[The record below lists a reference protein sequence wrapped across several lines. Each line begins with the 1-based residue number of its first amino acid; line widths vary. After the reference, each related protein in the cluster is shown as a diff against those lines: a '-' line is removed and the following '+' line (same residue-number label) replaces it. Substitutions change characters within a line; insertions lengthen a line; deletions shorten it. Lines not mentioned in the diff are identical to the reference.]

1 MKFQTRALHVGQEPD
16 PGTRATVIPI
26 HPSSTFTL
34 EAPGVTKGYH
44 YSRIG
49 NPTRA
54 ALEEVLASLEGG
66 GAALSFASGTAAM
79 WAVVAL
85 LKPGERIVAGLDLY
99 GGTHQLLTKVASHHG
114 IATDIVDMRNPARL
128 DAALTP
134 ATKLVWVETPG
145 NPLLTIVDIAAL
157 AGIIAKRSPKPYF
170 CVDNTFATPC
180 FQNPLGLGADFVV
193 HSTTK
198 YIGGHSDVVGGA
210 VVVKEKGASYDALK
224 FHQSAVGAVPSPFDC
239 WLQVRGLKT
248 LAVRMREHEKN
259 ATAVAKF
266 LEGHPAV
273 EWVSYPGL
281 PSHPQHDL
289 AKRQMKGF
297 SGMVTCSLKGGE
309 EAAVKLVT
317 RTRIFG
323 CATSLGGVES
333 LIAYVPVMTH
343 FDMSEEERARQGI
356 TPGTVR
362 MSVGIEDAGDLIA
375 DLEQALGA

>member
-1 MKFQTRALHVGQEPD
+1 MKFQTRALHIGQEPD
-16 PGTRATVIPI
+16 PATRATVIPV
-26 HPSSTFTL
+26 HLTSTFTL

-54 ALEEVLASLEGG
+54 ALEEVLASLQGG
-66 GAALSFASGTAAM
+66 AAALSFASGTAAM

-85 LKPGERIVAGLDLY
+85 LKPGEHVVASLDLY
-99 GGTHQLLTKVASHHG
+99 GGTHQLLTKVGPHHG
-114 IATDIVDMRNPARL
+114 IATDIVDMRDPARL
-128 DAALTP
+128 EAALTP
-134 ATKLVWVETPG
+134 ATRLVWVETPG
-145 NPLLTIVDIAAL
+145 NPMLTILDIAVL
-157 AGIIAKRSPKPYF
+157 AGIIEKRSPKPYL
-170 CVDNTFATPC
+170 CVDNTFATPY
-180 FQNPLGLGADFVV
+180 FQDPLALGADFAV

-210 VVVKEKGASYDALK
+210 VVVKAKDAAYDALK

-248 LAVRMREHEKN
+248 LAVRMCEHEKN
-259 ATAVAKF
+259 ATAVANF
-266 LEGHPAV
+266 LAGHQAIS
-273 EWVSYPGL
+273 WVSYPGL

-289 AKRQMKGF
+289 AKHQMTGF
-297 SGMVTCSLKGGE
+297 GGMVTCDLKGGE
-309 EAAVKLVT
+309 KAAMGLVT

-343 FDMSEEERARQGI
+343 FHMTEEERARQGI

-362 MSVGIEDAGDLIA
+362 LSVGIEDAEDLIA
-375 DLEQALGA
+375 DLEQALK